1 MMTPEEPGC
10 WMNPGRCFVGG
21 FNGRNE
27 EEEGEERWQE
37 EPGLADAPLPSA
49 FLDKNASGLDRKQEA
64 RADREGPGESA
75 WLAEGYWPEASYGA
89 DLLDGYTS
97 LRRQRGAIS
106 RSSSTLQTVWRRAR
120 WTDLWAGCGKKG
132 PVRACCCEG

>member
-1 MMTPEEPGC
+1 MMRPEESGC
-10 WMNPGRCFVGG
+10 WINPDRCFVVEL
-21 FNGRNE
+21 NGKNE
-27 EEEGEERWQE
+27 EEVGEKMWLE

-64 RADREGPGESA
+64 RADREVLGESA
-75 WLAEGYWPEASYGA
+75 WLAGGYWPEVSYGG

-106 RSSSTLQTVWRRAR
+106 LSNSTLQTVWRRAR
-120 WTDLWAGCGKKG
+120 WTDLWAGWGKRG
-132 PVRACCCEG
+132 LDRACCCEG